1 MKAYFQDNEVI
12 STFPTRVREGSGTLA
27 QDSPSHFKVPCA
39 ATPVSAFQVALRQSR
54 FLAILLIMV
63 ILGTMDATATIYN
76 WSRYDLSFETPD
88 NGFVSFNSPT
98 RFEVQWED
106 MVMTVQLYSKDK
118 GDEKKLLNEKL
129 ERKALGCR
137 MYDLHDGKIKVKGFK
152 QTYSIAGTMPDGSRS
167 IIADIV
173 SKHQN
178 LIIEV
183 TVNYLYGNRE
193 VVEDMIKSFAENKK
207 QQPNRERKHQKVQ
220 TRQQAE
226 KEKAK
231 EKQQEKQ
238 QEKKP
243 ARKEKLYD
251 A

>member
-1 MKAYFQDNEVI
+1 MIASVKNNQVMN
-12 STFPTRVREGSGTLA
+12 S
-27 QDSPSHFKVPCA
+27 SPS
-39 ATPVSAFQVALRQSR
+39 QVRRGRAVLMQCRL
-54 FLAILLIMV
+54 LAILLMIV
-63 ILGTMDATATIYN
+63 ILGTMDASATVYN
-76 WSRYDLSFETPD
+76 WSRYDLSFETPE
-88 NGFVSFNSPT
+88 NGFVTFNSPT
-98 RFEVQWED
+98 RFEIQWED

-118 GDEKKLLNEKL
+118 GDEKKMLTENLQ
-129 ERKALGCR
+129 RKALGYS

-152 QTYSIAGTMPDGSRS
+152 KTYSIDGTMPDGSRA

-183 TVNYLYGNRE
+183 TVNYIYGNRE
-193 VVEDMIKSFAENKK
+193 IVEDMIKSFAENKK
-207 QQPNRERKHQKVQ
+207 QQPNHERKRQKVQ

-226 KEKAK
+226 QEKAK
-231 EKQQEKQ
+231 QQEQ
-238 QEKKP
+238 KKP

>member
-1 MKAYFQDNEVI
+1 MKKTIRYITALTALMLMCLMGVQDA
-12 STFPTRVREGSGTLA
+12 S
-27 QDSPSHFKVPCA
+27 A
-39 ATPVSAFQVALRQSR
+39 AVYT
-54 FLAILLIMV
+54 
-63 ILGTMDATATIYN
+63 

-88 NGFVSFNSPT
+88 GGFVTYNTPT
-98 RFEVQWED
+98 RFEIQWED
-106 MVMTVQLYSKDK
+106 MVMTVQLYSQDK
-118 GDEKKLLNEKL
+118 GDEKKMLTENLQ
-129 ERKALGCR
+129 RKALGYS

-152 QTYSIAGTMPDGSRS
+152 KTYSIDGTMPDGSRA

-193 VVEDMIKSFAENKK
+193 IVEDMIKSFAENKT
-207 QQPNRERKHQKVQ
+207 QQPNHERKHQKVQ
-220 TRQQAE
+220 P
-226 KEKAK
+226 KHKADK
-231 EKQQEKQ
+231 EKQKKQEPAR
-238 QEKKP
+238 P